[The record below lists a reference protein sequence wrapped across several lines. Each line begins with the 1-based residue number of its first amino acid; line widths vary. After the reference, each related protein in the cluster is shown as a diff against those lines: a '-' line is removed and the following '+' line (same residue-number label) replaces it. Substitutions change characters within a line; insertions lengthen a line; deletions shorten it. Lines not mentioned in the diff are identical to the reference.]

1 MTNQKKNAIL
11 KIEVNTIMGKKNV
24 ENEKLANSEHEKIKK
39 FLIAFF
45 CCVPFN
51 SSCNKFSGFYST
63 MKIVLILLIF

>member
-39 FLIAFF
+39 FLIAF
-45 CCVPFN
+45 
-51 SSCNKFSGFYST
+51 
-63 MKIVLILLIF
+63 LLRSF